1 MKNREVLWKAFTANR
16 DFNNEPKIFVKSEG
30 VYYINEEGD
39 KILDGVAGLWC
50 CNLGNNHKKVVDAII
65 QQAKEMYYSP
75 PFQIGHNLE
84 LELSEEIKS
93 LSPDGLN
100 HIFFTNSGSE
110 SVETALKMVLAY
122 QKSLGK
128 DSKNIIIGREQSY
141 HGVNFGGTSVGG
153 LVNNRKDYTNLIKT
167 YHIPNTI
174 DIERNAFSR
183 GIPKFGSE
191 KADFLQDLIDLH
203 GAENIAALIVEP
215 VAAAAGLHIP
225 PKGYLQKIEKIC
237 KDNDILLI
245 FDEVI
250 TGFGRLGTPFA
261 ADKFDIKPDVIT
273 TAKGLTS
280 GAIPMG
286 AVIASEKIYNEI
298 VNNSKTPIE
307 FFHGY
312 TYSGHPLACAAA
324 IATIKAYKE
333 EKLIERVLSLEEF
346 FQEQIHS
353 FKGYKNVIDIRNIGL
368 AGAIQFSSIDGKI
381 GKRGKE
387 IFEQCYKKGVLVR
400 PIGDTIALSPAFVI
414 SKEQLI
420 EIFDVMKEVITNA
433 D

>member
-16 DFNNEPKIFVKSEG
+16 DFNNEPKIFVKSDG
-30 VYYINEEGD
+30 LYYINEYGD

-50 CNLGNNHKKVVDAII
+50 CNLGNNHKKVVSAII
-65 QQAKEMYYSP
+65 KQAQEMYFSP
-75 PFQIGHNLE
+75 PFQIGHKLE
-84 LELSEEIKS
+84 LELAKEINS
-93 LSPDGLN
+93 LTPEGLN
-100 HIFFTNSGSE
+100 HVFFTNSGSE
-110 SVETALKMVLAY
+110 SVDTALKIALAY
-122 QKSLGK
+122 HKSLGK
-128 DSKNIIIGREQSY
+128 ENKNIIIGREQSY

-153 LVNNRKDYTNLIKT
+153 LVNNKKDYSNLIKT

-174 DIERNAFSR
+174 DIDRNAFSK
-183 GIPKFGSE
+183 GIPKYGSE
-191 KADFLQDLIDLH
+191 NADFLQELIDLH
-203 GAENIAALIVEP
+203 GSQNIAALIIEP

-225 PKGYLQKIEKIC
+225 PKGYLKKIEKIC

-261 ADKFDIKPDVIT
+261 ADKFDIKPDIIT

-280 GAIPMG
+280 GSMPMG
-286 AVIASEKIYNEI
+286 AVIASEDIYTKI
-298 VNNSKTPIE
+298 VHNSKTPIE

-312 TYSGHPLACAAA
+312 TYSGHPLACSAA

-333 EKLIERVLSLEEF
+333 EKLIERVASLEEF

-353 FKGYKNVIDIRNIGL
+353 FKEYKNVIDIRNIGL
-368 AGAIQFSSIDGKI
+368 AGAIQFSSIDGNV
-381 GKRGKE
+381 GNRGKE

-400 PIGDTIALSPAFVI
+400 PIGDTIALSPAFII
-414 SKEQLI
+414 SKKQLI
-420 EIFDVMKEVITNA
+420 KIFDVIKEVISLI

>member
-153 LVNNRKDYTNLIKT
+153 LVNNKKDYTNLIKT

-174 DIERNAFSR
+174 DIERNEFSR
-183 GIPKFGSE
+183 GVPQFGSE

-225 PKGYLQKIEKIC
+225 PKGYLKKIEKIC

-333 EKLIERVLSLEEF
+333 EKLIERVSSLEEF
-346 FQEQIHS
+346 FQEQIHA